1 MLRKSN
7 AKAIKRRLLKS
18 FASSIEF
25 LDEGFSIIIAF
36 LSWQTGKNNHFK

>member
-1 MLRKSN
+1 MLRKRN

-25 LDEGFSIIIAF
+25 FMKVS
-36 LSWQTGKNNHFK
+36 Q